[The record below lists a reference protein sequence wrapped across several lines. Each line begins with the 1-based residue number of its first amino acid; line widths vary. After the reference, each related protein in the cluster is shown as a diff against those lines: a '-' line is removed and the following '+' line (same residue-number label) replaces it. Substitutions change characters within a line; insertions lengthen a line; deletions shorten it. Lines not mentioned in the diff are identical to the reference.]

1 MYNLRVNKLNGG
13 TECLVVYLL
22 VFAHFLFFS
31 RSIIVSHSS
40 MYQCFEMVGLNTK
53 MCFISRLL
61 IRFTKCYE
69 SFVYLVL
76 EITATL
82 EKNLR
87 KHDVFSSTSRKF
99 CSRNEKIYH
108 TSNVNRVAKTKNTR
122 LRWVGRISGNDTV
135 FLFCFVFLLFY
146 NYE

>member
-22 VFAHFLFFS
+22 VFAHVFFFS
-31 RSIIVSHSS
+31 RSVIA
-40 MYQCFEMVGLNTK
+40 EMVGLNTK
-53 MCFISRLL
+53 MRFISRLL
-61 IRFTKCYE
+61 IRFTRCYE